1 MIRNLLLLMLAVTC
15 AQVFAQ
21 DNVSLENRRYLNPVI
36 DAIKFTDNIVFAEKH
51 NDLTGREEVLKLRV
65 FEPADD
71 TEQKRPLFLLTP
83 GGGFVVNEDT
93 WMNGFAEEI
102 ARSGYVVALNG
113 YRLSDNINTPE
124 NYFNALA
131 KAVADQRSALE
142 YLVSNASRFGIDP
155 ERIFIGGH
163 SAGAITSMNNAYL
176 DSDDAILPLKRQI
189 FEQQELLVKTEEKPK
204 LLGVINLSG
213 LLANMAIINRQDVP
227 LFSLHGDVDSV
238 VNVHMDENIFGSIAI
253 HQYADIVGTDNELH
267 IIKQALHNDTSIAS
281 LCEECIPLIKRFMFN
296 QINQEPKP

>member
-36 DAIKFTDNIVFAEKH
+36 DAIKFTDNIFFAEKH

-102 ARSGYVVALNG
+102 AQSGYVVALNG